1 LKNNSRRNEKEK
13 GERNKQK
20 EKTHGLVPYLCL
32 YLCNGEQSKKNGD
45 IAIGP
50 VRLCIDEKQR
60 QEPNER
66 TTDLFTDK
74 RAKPMKE
81 IL

>member
-1 LKNNSRRNEKEK
+1 LKNNRRNEKEK

-20 EKTHGLVPYLCL
+20 EETHGLVPYLCL

-45 IAIGP
+45 IAMGP

-60 QEPNER
+60 QETIYTER
-66 TTDLFTDK
+66 TNY
-74 RAKPMKE
+74 RPVHG
-81 IL
+81 